1 MSGTS
6 YYVRCHSVVLD
17 HICLYQ
23 VFIAE
28 CPQNISPLAT
38 FAVNVIIALY
48 WKNGSLLTAQA
59 FTAIALINLLTIPVI
74 QLVQLMP
81 QLLQCVGSFERIQE
95 YCNHADD
102 AAEHDESSKP
112 SNPLARVVL
121 ARSENDQKH
130 VITLENNS
138 FTWKKSKT
146 PFLKDID
153 LRVPRGSVTV
163 CVGAVGSGKSML
175 LEGILGETIRSLG
188 PAPNCTSSIAYCAQQ
203 PWLENGTI
211 QSNII
216 GISQCDS
223 KWYETVNSACGLDA
237 DLQALERGDKTVVGS
252 KGFNLSGGQKQRI
265 VSKPW
270 EEPSERIN

>member
-1 MSGTS
+1 
-6 YYVRCHSVVLD
+6 
-17 HICLYQ
+17 
-23 VFIAE
+23 
-28 CPQNISPLAT
+28 
-38 FAVNVIIALY
+38 
-48 WKNGSLLTAQA
+48 
-59 FTAIALINLLTIPVI
+59 
-74 QLVQLMP
+74 MP

-102 AAEHDESSKP
+102 TAEHDESSKP
-112 SNPLARVVL
+112 SNRAGSSISLHPLARVVP

-130 VITLENNS
+130 AITLENNS
-138 FTWKKSKT
+138 FTWEKSKT

-175 LEGILGETIRSLG
+175 LESILGETICSLG

-216 GISQCDS
+216 GVSRCDS
-223 KWYETVNSACGLDA
+223 KWYKTVNLACGLDA

-270 EEPSERIN
+270 EEPSKRIN

>member
-1 MSGTS
+1 MIIS
-6 YYVRCHSVVLD
+6 
-17 HICLYQ
+17 

-38 FAVNVIIALY
+38 FAVNIIITLHG
-48 WKNGSLLTAQA
+48 KNGPFLPAQA
-59 FTAIALINLLTIPVI
+59 FTAVALINLLTNPVI

-95 YCNHADD
+95 YYNFADG
-102 AAEHDESSKP
+102 AADHDESSLP
-112 SNPLARVVL
+112 NNRAGSSISLHPLSRTVP
-121 ARSENDQKH
+121 ARSENDQRH

-138 FTWKKSKT
+138 FTWEISKT

-153 LRVPRGSVTV
+153 LKVLRGSVTV
-163 CVGAVGSGKSML
+163 CVGAVGSGKTML
-175 LEGILGETIRSLG
+175 LESILGETICSLG
-188 PAPNCTSSIAYCAQQ
+188 PAPSYTSSIAYCAQQ

-216 GISQCDS
+216 GVSQFDL
-223 KWYETVNSACGLDA
+223 KWYKTATLTCGLDA
-237 DLQALERGDKTVVGS
+237 DLQALERGDKTIVGS

-265 VSKPW
+265 VS
-270 EEPSERIN
+270 